1 MSNPFL
7 HISPNNIGEF
17 AVQFTT
23 FIKDQLIKLE
33 IGQSA
38 RVDTREKSVANTRM
52 TIRHISNEN
61 FKFSTKTDEH
71 GSLWVL
77 RIK

>member
-7 HISPNNIGEF
+7 HISSNNIGEF

-33 IGQSA
+33 VGQSA
-38 RVDTREKSVANTRM
+38 MVDTREKNVANTRM
-52 TIRHISNEN
+52 TIRHISSEN
-61 FKFSTKTDEH
+61 FKFKTKTDDQ
-71 GSLWVL
+71 GNLWVL